1 VGRVT
6 VALESLVG
14 KHKLSGVDRLIDEDL
29 AAQLGPANA
38 FRFVLDGK
46 TYIAVE
52 DPEDGWRSAMK
63 ELYISDDPV
72 TNQFSPI
79 EVEAT
84 LVVGRR
90 LQDWLGRD
98 MGNEHQILQLRD
110 VMTGKLILEVGTV
123 DVNDWYPQF
132 VAWFD
137 PTGMYVNDDARVA

>member
-1 VGRVT
+1 MGRVM
-6 VALESLVG
+6 VDLASLVG
-14 KHKLSGVDRLIDEDL
+14 RHELSGVDRLLDGEL
-29 AAQLGPANA
+29 EYRLGPTDA

-46 TYIAVE
+46 TYTAVE
-52 DPEDGWRSAMK
+52 DPEDGWCSAMK

-98 MGNEHQILQLRD
+98 MGDEHQILQLRD
-110 VMTGKLILEVGTV
+110 VMTGKLLGGWHGGCERL
-123 DVNDWYPQF
+123 YPQF

-137 PTGMYVNDDARVA
+137 PTGMYVNDDARIE

>member
-90 LQDWLGRD
+90 LQDWLGRQ
-98 MGNEHQILQLRD
+98 GHGE
-110 VMTGKLILEVGTV
+110 
-123 DVNDWYPQF
+123 
-132 VAWFD
+132 
-137 PTGMYVNDDARVA
+137 